1 MFRQPRWRR
10 KRDSRERWEKSAKDA
25 GCEGLLFHDLRRSAL
40 RNMVRRGVS
49 ENIAMTIS
57 GHITRAVFD
66 RYDIT
71 RERDLQEASENI
83 AAGKAE
89 YSDFGANH

>member
-1 MFRQPRWRR
+1 
-10 KRDSRERWEKSAKDA
+10 
-25 GCEGLLFHDLRRSAL
+25 
-40 RNMVRRGVS
+40 MVRRGVS